1 MYFYR
6 LIVRPR
12 VCATVPIGRG
22 RGLGEGVRGM
32 TGGEGGH
39 PQG

>member
-1 MYFYR
+1 M
-6 LIVRPR
+6 IVRPR
-12 VCATVPIGRG
+12 VCATVPIADRPG